1 MVLLNR
7 ILHSEFPVNLAGSYR
22 DMMKFM
28 LDLFGQL
35 TDDDLSLRMHLVV
48 PFLCVIL
55 VVIADL
61 PRSVVFNQK

>member
-22 DMMKFM
+22 DTMKFM

>member
-1 MVLLNR
+1 VVLLNR
-7 ILHSEFPVNLAGSYR
+7 ILQSEFPVNLAGSYR

-28 LDLFGQL
+28 LDLLGQL